1 MVEAW
6 ETPKVGLALVEV
18 GLFHARKYHLV
29 TRKYVSLNFS
39 LTHTQEAMMEVSM
52 GVLEALETRA
62 VGLGAKGLVGWE
74 EVGAEEDM
82 GPTLET
88 WGAEAPAVPV
98 AVLFSSFPTSLR
110 SCPM

>member
-1 MVEAW
+1 
-6 ETPKVGLALVEV
+6 
-18 GLFHARKYHLV
+18 
-29 TRKYVSLNFS
+29 
-39 LTHTQEAMMEVSM
+39 MEVSM

-88 WGAEAPAVPV
+88 WVVGATEDPV
-98 AVLFSSFPTSLR
+98 AVSCFSFPTSLR